1 MTDPAQ
7 SSAPTRVVAPPNP
20 HDLHDAAHDRITRQA
35 QARRIADLLALPFA
49 SEAGAGSAYLVPAD
63 TLAEAEALR
72 HGVTGPSQLY
82 GGVVPFAFV
91 ATKAV
96 THPLLHPGAA
106 APQGWNPAL
115 GVRLAGSTVSGI
127 TAYDAAD
134 ARAAARR
141 LLDQGPIR
149 IKDVRATAGLGQT
162 VARTVA
168 EIDAALAER
177 DPEVIAG
184 DGIVI
189 EENLIAP
196 RTLSVGTTE
205 IGGDRIA
212 YWGVQRLVRA
222 PSGEEVYGGSDL
234 LVVQGDYAALLAF
247 ALPDEARTAIA
258 LARTYEAEVFAAYP
272 GLYASRRNYDVIIGE
287 GADGRPRAGVLE
299 QSWRIGGAS
308 GAEIAALEA
317 FRADRTPRL
326 VRSETMEI
334 RSLDAPVPEDA
345 TLYYRDHD
353 PAAGPLT
360 KYARIVR

>member
-1 MTDPAQ
+1 MTDPAHIPSLQ
-7 SSAPTRVVAPPNP
+7 KVVALPNP
-20 HDLHDAAHDRITRQA
+20 HGLHNAAHDLITRQA
-35 QARRIADLLALPFA
+35 QARRIADLLGLPF
-49 SEAGAGSAYLVPAD
+49 SPGGKTGDAYLVPAD
-63 TLAEAEALR
+63 TLTQAEALH
-72 HGVTGPSQLY
+72 HGVTRANQLY

-96 THPLLHPGAA
+96 SHPLLHPAA
-106 APQGWNPAL
+106 TAPHGWNPGL
-115 GVRLAGSTVSGI
+115 GVRLAASTLSGI
-127 TAYDAAD
+127 TAYAEPD
-134 ARAAARR
+134 ARAAAR
-141 LLDQGPIR
+141 LLLAQGPIR
-149 IKDVRATAGLGQT
+149 IKDVGATAGLGQT
-162 VARTVA
+162 VARTVD

-177 DPEVIAG
+177 DPQVIAE

-189 EENLIAP
+189 EENLVAP
-196 RTLSVGTTE
+196 RTLSVGMTE
-205 IGGDRIA
+205 IGDARIA

-234 LVVQGDYAALLAF
+234 HVLQGDYEALLAVE
-247 ALPDEARTAIA
+247 LPDEARTAIA
-258 LARTYEAEVFAAYP
+258 LARSYETEVFAAYP

-317 FRADRTPRL
+317 FQADRTPRL

-334 RSLDAPVPEDA
+334 RSLDAPLPEGA

-360 KYARIVR
+360 KYARVVR